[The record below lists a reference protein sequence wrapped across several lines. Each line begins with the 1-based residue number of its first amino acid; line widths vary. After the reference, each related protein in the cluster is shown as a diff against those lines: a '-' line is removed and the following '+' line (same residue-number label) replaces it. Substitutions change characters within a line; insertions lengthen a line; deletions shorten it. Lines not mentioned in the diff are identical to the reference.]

1 MDGRSNKRLEATI
14 WAWLKIGQ
22 CEANI
27 KGVVPTIWGWYSH
40 LFTNHLNLW
49 QYWRLS
55 TALGLPQGMGE
66 NIQNPSKHLVLTSGV
81 MDVHPAS
88 PKCYWSMRWFARQ
101 IHSTELSSHH
111 CSASFNEECE
121 ELCQSAILSAVRRIW
136 TSKSHCLRKSLERPT
151 KGIWV
156 SSNMKGVP
164 LYMVIWMGN
173 LRF

>member
-1 MDGRSNKRLEATI
+1 MDGRSNKRLEARI

-22 CEANI
+22 GGCAD
-27 KGVVPTIWGWYSH
+27 H
-40 LFTNHLNLW
+40 LGMIFTSFHQPFKFMAILEIV
-49 QYWRLS
+49 YGIGFTTRH
-55 TALGLPQGMGE
+55 GR
-66 NIQNPSKHLVLTSGV
+66 KHPKPIETSGS
-81 MDVHPAS
+81 HIGSYGCS
-88 PKCYWSMRWFARQ
+88 PCQPQNAIDRCVGLLGRSIAQNWVA
-101 IHSTELSSHH
+101 HH